1 MSFGRI
7 SVMADLFIQAIEP
20 PQAPTGR
27 SGPRLWIRRL
37 VILSDTNTIIRNVSL
52 RPGLNII
59 WSPDM
64 SSGESRAL
72 AHGSGKTTFCRL
84 IRACL
89 GEPGFASETQT
100 RRIMSRLPN
109 GKIVGEVM
117 IDGKCWVAVR
127 SLGLPGS
134 DFVTEA
140 NSAED
145 ALARGRQEGDPFA
158 IDSIIATAFLSK
170 IVGSAPPEVGDDHVW
185 DVLRAWLTR
194 DQECRLSDILA
205 WRSSHTHSRS
215 RAQVLG
221 ETSKLTMVRLALR
234 ALDAE
239 ERIAA
244 LRERDL
250 MAAAETERRR
260 HSYQQQRH
268 SEIVKEARRVLSA
281 ADDVELEDSLD
292 QEGLIALAQNALADA
307 MRAELPKPS
316 DVADIFGRLDALNKE
331 RAELVGRQ
339 QQQTN
344 EAILKKADA
353 ERLRSEANL
362 GEIDLAQGGVR
373 VCPICRVA
381 VDEALAKGCGISL
394 QSCDVEALKGA
405 ISVKKANAE
414 KLDAEAATA
423 EQESNR
429 TNALLQQLEPRQRA
443 LEQES
448 RSAQDNIRAAQTAA
462 RAIQEKVYNARRLLD
477 DLRGLQVGEPSGAST
492 TSTTRELETARAN
505 LEAGRSRA
513 QAAIG
518 FLEQR
523 YRGVMAAWLPE
534 GVAGT
539 IKLDGNGLKV
549 DAEFSGRGEV
559 STAALDS
566 LKIVAFDLAALH
578 MAVEERAEIPAILV
592 HDSPREADLD
602 SQLYADLFD
611 LVHVWEKAADTPAFQ
626 YIVTTTTAPPEHLQ
640 SDLHVRLKMSST
652 PPDQRLFAM
661 DI

>member
-1 MSFGRI
+1 
-7 SVMADLFIQAIEP
+7 MADLFIQAIEP

-37 VILSDTNTIIRNVSL
+37 VIFSDPDTIIRDVTL

-64 SSGESRAL
+64 SSGESRVL

-84 IRACL
+84 LRACL

-100 RRIMSRLPN
+100 RRIMSRLPK
-109 GKIVGEVM
+109 GKVACEVM

-134 DFVTEA
+134 DFVIEA
-140 NSAED
+140 NRAED
-145 ALARGRQEGDPFA
+145 ALARGRQEGDPVT
-158 IDSIIATAFLSK
+158 IDSIIAAAFLSK
-170 IVGSAPPEVGDDHVW
+170 IVGAAPPEVGDDHVW

-239 ERIAA
+239 ERTAA
-244 LRERDL
+244 LREREL

-268 SEIVKEARRVLSA
+268 SEIIQEARRVFGA
-281 ADDVELEDSLD
+281 AEDVELEDRLE
-292 QEGLIALAQNALADA
+292 QAGLISLAQKALSDA
-307 MRAELPKPS
+307 MRAELPKAP
-316 DVADIFGRLDALNKE
+316 DVADIFGRLDALSKE

-339 QQQTN
+339 QQHAT
-344 EAILKKADA
+344 EAAVKKADA

-362 GEIDLAQGGVR
+362 GEIDITQGGVR

-381 VDEALAKGCGISL
+381 VDVALAKGCGISL
-394 QSCDVEALKGA
+394 QSCDVEALKAA
-405 ISVKKANAE
+405 ISAKKANADR
-414 KLDAEAATA
+414 LDAEAATA
-423 EQESNR
+423 EQESKR
-429 TNALLQQLEPRQRA
+429 ANALIQQLEPRQRA
-443 LEQES
+443 LDQES
-448 RSAQDNIRAAQTAA
+448 KSAENNIRVAQAAA
-462 RAIQEKVYNARRLLD
+462 REIQERVYNARRLLD
-477 DLRGLQVGEPSGAST
+477 DLRGLQVGEKAVAPTS
-492 TSTTRELETARAN
+492 STTRELETARAN

-518 FLEQR
+518 TLEGR

-566 LKIVAFDLAALH
+566 LKIVAFDLATLH
-578 MAVEERAEIPAILV
+578 MAVEERAEIPAILI

-602 SQLYADLFD
+602 SQLYAGLFD
-611 LVHVWEKAADTPAFQ
+611 LVYQWETADETPSFQ

-652 PPDQRLFAM
+652 PPDQRLFTM

>member
-1 MSFGRI
+1 
-7 SVMADLFIQAIEP
+7 MADLFIRAIEP
-20 PQAPTGR
+20 PQAPVGR

-37 VILSDTNTIIRNVSL
+37 VIFSDPDSIIRDVKL
-52 RPGLNII
+52 RPGLNIV

-64 SSGESRAL
+64 SSGEGRAL

-84 IRACL
+84 LRACL
-89 GEPGFASETQT
+89 GEPGFGSETQT
-100 RRIMSRLPN
+100 KRIMSRLPN
-109 GKIVGEVM
+109 GKIACEVM
-117 IDGKCWVAVR
+117 VDDNCWVAVR
-127 SLGLPGS
+127 SLGVPGS
-134 DFVTEA
+134 DFVIEA
-140 NSAED
+140 NRAEE
-145 ALARGRQEGDPFA
+145 ALARGRQEGDPA
-158 IDSIIATAFLSK
+158 TIDSIIAAAFLSK
-170 IVGSAPPEVGDDHVW
+170 IVAAAPPEVGDDHVW

-221 ETSKLTMVRLALR
+221 ETSKLTMMRLALR

-239 ERIAA
+239 ERTAA
-244 LRERDL
+244 LREREL

-260 HSYQQQRH
+260 HSYKQQRH

-281 ADDVELEDSLD
+281 AEDVELEDRLD
-292 QEGLIALAQNALADA
+292 QEGLISLAQKALANA
-307 MRAELPKPS
+307 MRAELPKPL

-339 QQQTN
+339 QRHAN
-344 EAILKKADA
+344 EAILKNADA
-353 ERLRSEANL
+353 ERLRSEVNL
-362 GEIDLAQGGVR
+362 GKLDLAQGGVR

-381 VDEALAKGCGISL
+381 VDEVLAKGCGISL
-394 QSCDVEALKGA
+394 HSCDVEALKAA
-405 ISVKKANAE
+405 IYAKKADADG
-414 KLDAEAATA
+414 LDAEAATA
-423 EQESNR
+423 EQESKR
-429 TNALLQQLEPRQRA
+429 ANALIQQLEPQQRA
-443 LEQES
+443 LEQEAK
-448 RSAQDNIRAAQTAA
+448 SAENNIRVAQAAA
-462 RAIQEKVYNARRLLD
+462 REIQENVYKARRLLD
-477 DLRGLQVGEPSGAST
+477 DLRGLQVSERAVAST
-492 TSTTRELETARAN
+492 SSTTRDLETARAN

-518 FLEQR
+518 TLEDR
-523 YRGVMAAWLPE
+523 YRGVMATWLPE

-578 MAVEERAEIPAILV
+578 MAIEERAEIPAFLI

-602 SQLYADLFD
+602 SQLYAGLFNIMYQ
-611 LVHVWEKAADTPAFQ
+611 WEKLNETPSFQ
-626 YIVTTTTAPPEHLQ
+626 YIVTTTTAPPDELQ

-652 PPDQRLFAM
+652 PPDKRLFTM